1 MKMEL
6 TGSKMRGLALTGVK
20 RLEIVDLPVPP
31 LGAAEVRV
39 RIGAVG
45 LCGTDFHIY
54 EGHANYS
61 SDEHGRPI
69 PFEIKPQVLGHEFAG
84 VIVETGREVSDLQVG
99 DRVVVDQGINCYSR
113 QVPPCEY
120 CETGNSHQCAGYMEH
135 GITGL
140 QGALA
145 EYLAIPA
152 VNVVRIE
159 SDLPIDQAALTE
171 PLGCIVHS
179 CDMLQR
185 FPARY
190 RFGGERPIRSVLICG
205 AGPAGLL
212 FTQYLREVIGFDG
225 LLLLTEPN
233 PRRRALAAGYGATVI
248 DPTSVDLTATV
259 RELTHGE
266 MINCLIESAGIARL
280 FVEIPA
286 LLRKQG
292 TIVLYGHGHHGVD
305 LGVLN
310 RLQFIEPTFIAPT
323 GASGALEADRR
334 PATYR
339 QALRWLS
346 EGRIDVSRFITN
358 RYRSLEEVPRGFGE
372 ERLLPDYIK
381 GVAVL

>member
-1 MKMEL
+1 M
-6 TGSKMRGLALTGVK
+6 SALALTGVK
-20 RLEIVDLPVPP
+20 RLEIIDLPLRAPGP
-31 LGAAEVRV
+31 REVII

-54 EGHANYS
+54 EGHANYR
-61 SDEHGRPI
+61 SDAAGRPI
-69 PFEIKPQVLGHEFAG
+69 PFDVQPQVLGHEFSG
-84 VIVETGREVSDLQVG
+84 VIVETGREVADLRVG
-99 DRVVVDQGINCYSR
+99 DRVVVDQGLNCYSLGY
-113 QVPPCEY
+113 PPCEY
-120 CETGNSHQCAGYMEH
+120 CVTGNSHQCERYMEH
-135 GITGL
+135 GITGP

-145 EYLAIPA
+145 EYLSIPA

-185 FPARY
+185 TPARY
-190 RFGGERPIRSVLICG
+190 RFGGERPIRSVLVCG

-225 LLLLTEPN
+225 LLLVTEPN
-233 PRRRALAAGYGATVI
+233 PGRRALAEGYGATVV
-248 DPTSVDLTATV
+248 DPTQSDLGATI

-266 MINCLIESAGIARL
+266 MIHCLIESAGIGRL
-280 FVEIPA
+280 FIEMPA
-286 LLRKQG
+286 LIRKQA
-292 TIVLYGHGHHGVD
+292 TVLLYGHGHHGVD

-323 GASGALEADRR
+323 GASGVLEADHR

-339 QALRWLS
+339 EALKWLS
-346 EGRIDVSRFITN
+346 EGRIDVSKFITN
-358 RYRSLEEVPRGFGE
+358 RYRSLADVPRGFAE
-372 ERLLPDYIK
+372 ERFNPDYIK
-381 GVAVL
+381 GVAVFE

>member
-1 MKMEL
+1 MGS
-6 TGSKMRGLALTGVK
+6 TGSTMRGLALTSVRK
-20 RLEIVDLPVPP
+20 LEVVDLAMPP
-31 LGAAEVRV
+31 LRPREVRV

-45 LCGTDFHIY
+45 LCGTDFHIF

-61 SDEHGRPI
+61 SDENGRPI
-69 PFEIKPQVLGHEFAG
+69 PFEIQPQVLGHEFAG
-84 VIVETGREVSDLQVG
+84 VIVETGSEVRDLRVG
-99 DRVVVDQGINCYSR
+99 ERVVVDQGINCYSR
-113 QVPPCEY
+113 EVPPCEY
-120 CETGNSHQCAGYMEH
+120 CLTGSSHQCAGYAEH

-179 CDMLQR
+179 CDLLR
-185 FPARY
+185 RTAARY
-190 RFGGERPIRSVLICG
+190 TFGGERPIRSVLICG

-212 FTQYLREVIGFDG
+212 FTQYLRQVVGYDG

-233 PRRRALAAGYGATVI
+233 ARRRALAEGYGATVI
-248 DPTSVDLTATV
+248 DPASTDLVAAI
-259 RELTHGE
+259 REHTHGE
-266 MINCLIESAGIARL
+266 MLNCLIESAGIGKI
-280 FVEIPA
+280 FVEMPSLI
-286 LLRKQG
+286 RKQA

-323 GASGALEADRR
+323 GASGSLGEDHR

-339 QALRWLS
+339 EALKWLS
-346 EGRIDVSRFITN
+346 EKRIDVSRFITN
-358 RYRSLEEVPRGFGE
+358 RYHSLEDVPRGFTA
-372 ERLLPDYIK
+372 ERFSADYIK
-381 GVAVL
+381 GVAVFE

>member
-1 MKMEL
+1 MSI
-6 TGSKMRGLALTGVK
+6 TASTMRGLALTGVK
-20 RLEIVDLPVPP
+20 RLEVVDLPVPP
-31 LGAAEVRV
+31 LGPRQVRV

-61 SDEHGRPI
+61 SDAQGRPI
-69 PFEIKPQVLGHEFAG
+69 PFEVQPQVLGHEFAG
-84 VIVETGREVSDLQVG
+84 VIVETGREVKDLQVG
-99 DRVVVDQGINCYSR
+99 ERVVVDQGVNCFSR
-113 QVPPCEY
+113 EVAPCEY
-120 CETGNSHQCAGYMEH
+120 CVTGNSHQCAGYMEH

-179 CDMLQR
+179 CDMLR
-185 FPARY
+185 RVPARY
-190 RFGGERPIRSVLICG
+190 TFGGERPIRTVLVCG

-212 FTQYLREVIGFDG
+212 FTQYLREVVGFEG

-233 PRRRALAAGYGATVI
+233 PRRRALAEGYGATVI
-248 DPTSVDLTATV
+248 DPTSADLIETI

-266 MINCLIESAGIARL
+266 MINCLIESAGIGKL
-280 FVEIPA
+280 FVQMPSLI
-286 LLRKQG
+286 RKQG

-323 GASGALEADRR
+323 GASGPLDDDHR

-339 QALRWLS
+339 QALKWLS
-346 EGRIDVSRFITN
+346 EKRIDVSKFITN
-358 RYRSLEEVPRGFGE
+358 RYLALEEVPRGFAA
-372 ERLLPDYIK
+372 ERFSPDYIK
-381 GVAVL
+381 GVAVFE